1 VSDVGHEPAAGT
13 IGSGAALDEVLFNA
27 IVIRRTAAGWRIES
41 AWPTETHDYADDL
54 YEAMVLADLLAGDI
68 RPGPRPPRPTSG
80 LDVTEQL
87 RLSIRQLEHA
97 LAARVRI
104 EQAIGVL
111 AERWRTTPREAF
123 ERLRRV
129 ARSLGRKVHDLGGD
143 VIASIT
149 DPTVTLPPELIPPA
163 S

>member
-1 VSDVGHEPAAGT
+1 VP
-13 IGSGAALDEVLFNA
+13 FNS
-27 IVIRRTAAGWRIES
+27 IVIRRTAGGWRV
-41 AWPTETHDYADDL
+41 ETSGPDDIDPYADDL
-54 YEAMVLADLLAGDI
+54 LEAMVLADLLAGEL
-68 RPGPRPPRPTSG
+68 RPGPRPPRPTGSLG
-80 LDVTEQL
+80 SDEQL

-111 AERWRTTPREAF
+111 AERWRTTPRDAF

-149 DPTVTLPPELIPPA
+149 DPTVVLPAELIPPLP
-163 S
+163 

>member
-1 VSDVGHEPAAGT
+1 VE
-13 IGSGAALDEVLFNA
+13 SGCPNELDSF
-27 IVIRRTAAGWRIES
+27 
-41 AWPTETHDYADDL
+41 ADDL
-54 YEAMVLADLLAGDI
+54 CEAMVLADLLAPEL
-68 RPGPRPPRPTSG
+68 RPGPRPPRPSG
-80 LDVTEQL
+80 SLDETEQL

-123 ERLRRV
+123 ERMRRV

-143 VIASIT
+143 VVASIT
-149 DPTVTLPPELIPPA
+149 DPSVILPADLIPPRT
-163 S
+163 

>member
-1 VSDVGHEPAAGT
+1 
-13 IGSGAALDEVLFNA
+13 
-27 IVIRRTAAGWRIES
+27 
-41 AWPTETHDYADDL
+41 
-54 YEAMVLADLLAGDI
+54 MLADLLAGEL
-68 RPGPRPPRPTSG
+68 RPPQRPPRPTGSLG
-80 LDVTEQL
+80 ADEQL

-111 AERWRTTPREAF
+111 AERWSATPRDSF

-149 DPTVTLPPELIPPA
+149 DPTVVLPAELIPPRT
-163 S
+163 

>member
-1 VSDVGHEPAAGT
+1 
-13 IGSGAALDEVLFNA
+13 
-27 IVIRRTAAGWRIES
+27 
-41 AWPTETHDYADDL
+41 
-54 YEAMVLADLLAGDI
+54 MVLADLLAGEL
-68 RPGPRPPRPTSG
+68 RPPQRPPRPSG
-80 LDVTEQL
+80 SLGADEQL

-111 AERWRTTPREAF
+111 AERWRATPRESF

-149 DPTVTLPPELIPPA
+149 DPTVVLPAELIPPR

>member
-1 VSDVGHEPAAGT
+1 
-13 IGSGAALDEVLFNA
+13 
-27 IVIRRTAAGWRIES
+27 
-41 AWPTETHDYADDL
+41 
-54 YEAMVLADLLAGDI
+54 
-68 RPGPRPPRPTSG
+68 
-80 LDVTEQL
+80 
-87 RLSIRQLEHA
+87 LEHA

-149 DPTVTLPPELIPPA
+149 DPTVVLPAELIPPLP
-163 S
+163 